1 MNRTHNKTR
10 RTLIFSMLIF
20 VLGLSLMLGS
30 PRQANAL
37 TQAEWETVA
46 DYLHAYVSGSQYVA
60 TDDGEAGFINTP
72 NDYHSKVDTNG
83 DGTLC
88 GVGDD
93 MVNRPVLVDNLWQ
106 LPTLI
111 PGTSVRNLWTGT
123 GTTGGYGTT
132 TMAAIKAKVDAH
144 RAAGFST
151 DISVY

>member
-1 MNRTHNKTR
+1 MKTR
-10 RTLIFSMLIF
+10 RTLVFSLLV
-20 VLGLSLMLGS
+20 VLMGLSLILS
-30 PRQANAL
+30 STRQASAL

-46 DYLHAYVSGSQYVA
+46 DYLHAYVAGSQYVA
-60 TDDGEAGFINTP
+60 TDDGELGFMHTP
-72 NDYHSKVDTNG
+72 AQYKSQVDSNG
-83 DGTLC
+83 DNTLC

-106 LPTLI
+106 LATLI

-123 GTTGGYGTT
+123 GTTGGYGTA

-144 RAAGFST
+144 REAGFSP

>member
-1 MNRTHNKTR
+1 MKTR
-10 RTLIFSMLIF
+10 RTLIFSMLVF
-20 VLGLSLMLGS
+20 VLGMSLLMLGS

-46 DYLHAYVSGSQYVA
+46 DYLDAYINNQWGA

-72 NDYHSKVDTNG
+72 ASYKAQVDSNV
-83 DGTLC
+83 DGTIC

-93 MVNRPVLVDNLWQ
+93 MANRPVLVDNLWGQ
-106 LPTLI
+106 TTLI
-111 PGTSVRNLWTGT
+111 PGTSVRNNWTNAGA
-123 GTTGGYGTT
+123 TGGGYSTD

-144 RAAGFST
+144 RAAGFSP